1 MRAPA
6 KSLLVALSVLPAS
19 AAFANHADDVTEL
32 PAVVVTGERNGSLSA
47 ASVEAQKKQL
57 NQTAGSV
64 GFVDSEDYQ
73 NRYASNLHDV
83 LGSSP
88 GVFVETRYGQELR
101 LSIRGSGLARGYHTR
116 GLLILQDGIPTNL
129 ADGSGDYYQID
140 PLALRY
146 TEIYK
151 GGNGLAYG
159 ASTLG
164 GAINF
169 VTPTA
174 HTALSPASIR
184 LEAGG
189 YGNERVSGQASGVF
203 GNVDALLNATLSH
216 SDGWRDHSRG
226 DYGQVNGNVGY
237 RLSNNVETRFYG
249 GVYIVNQ
256 LLPGSLTMSQFEANP
271 RQATT
276 AAQSGNQAR
285 DTRTERIANRTS
297 IKLDNGQIDF
307 DSWYIHKA
315 LNHPIFQVLDEHGDT
330 YGFAPRYSGAFNL
343 FGLRNE
349 LYSGLQF
356 FGGRNHAQRYNNVG
370 GNKGAQTL
378 DSEQIAKNYE
388 AYFENRLFLN
398 ETVALMTGAKLFRDE
413 RDFENNTANKS
424 DGKTYNGFNPKLG
437 VLWLPKKDVQVFAD
451 IARSQD
457 VPDFGDLTQMQPNN
471 PSAVFVPL
479 ATQKAWTLEVGT
491 RGKQDRLG
499 WDFTLYS
506 AQLRDEMLQYTTS
519 ANIIPATTFNA
530 DRTRHQGA
538 ELGLSYEAVRDNF
551 IAGDHITINQ
561 MWTLN
566 DFSFRDDVKYGNNK
580 IAGAP
585 RNVLRTSI
593 AYTQTG
599 GFYFTPT
606 LDWVPQGAWA
616 DNSNTI
622 RVKGYALLGL
632 QTGMEWHNGISIF
645 VDARNLADRRYISDI
660 STVNTAVKD
669 IPATPTMPATP
680 GSAIY
685 YPGDGRNVYAGL
697 RYAF

>member
-1 MRAPA
+1 M
-6 KSLLVALSVLPAS
+6 KSSARNLLVAISVLPAS

-32 PAVVVTGERNGSLSA
+32 PEMVVTGDRGSLTSN
-47 ASVEAQKKQL
+47 SVAAQKKQL

-174 HTALSPASIR
+174 RTALSPASIR
-184 LEAGG
+184 VEAGG
-189 YGNERVSGQASGVF
+189 YGNERVSGQASGIF
-203 GNVDALLNATLSH
+203 GNTDALANVTLSH

-226 DYGQVNGNVGY
+226 DYGQFNGNVGY
-237 RLSNNVETRFYG
+237 RINSNVETRFYG

-256 LLPGSLTMSQFEANP
+256 LLPGSLTLSQVENDP
-271 RQATT
+271 T
-276 AAQSGNQAR
+276 AATSASVSGDQAR
-285 DTRTERIANRTS
+285 DSRTERIANRTS

-330 YGFAPRYSGAFNL
+330 FGFAPRYSGAFNIL
-343 FGLRNE
+343 GMRNE

-356 FGGRNHAQRYNNVG
+356 FGGRNHAQRFNNVG

-378 DSEQIAKNYE
+378 DSEQVSKNYE

-398 ETVALMTGAKLFRDE
+398 ETVALMAGAKLFRDQ
-413 RDFENNTANKS
+413 RKFENNSISKNDS
-424 DGKTYNGFNPKLG
+424 KTYDGFNPKLG

-457 VPDFGDLTQMQPNN
+457 VPDFGDLNQNFGPA
-471 PSAVFVPL
+471 SGFVAL
-479 ATQKAWTLEVGT
+479 EAQKAWTLEIGT
-491 RGKQDRLG
+491 RGKRDRLS
-499 WDFTLYS
+499 WDFTVYR
-506 AQLRDEMLQYTTS
+506 AELRDEMLQYTKNVNAP
-519 ANIIPATTFNA
+519 ANTFNA
-530 DRTRHQGA
+530 DRTRHQGLEA
-538 ELGLSYEAVRDNF
+538 GLSYDALRDNF
-551 IAGDHITINQ
+551 VAGDRVTINQ
-561 MWTLN
+561 TWTLN
-566 DFSFRDDVKYGNNK
+566 DFAFVNDPTYGNNK
-580 IAGAP
+580 IPGAP

-593 AYTQTG
+593 AYTQNS

-616 DNSNTI
+616 DDSNTV
-622 RVKGYALLGL
+622 RVKGYALIGL
-632 QTGMEWHNGISIF
+632 QTGMEWHSGISIF
-645 VDARNLADRRYISDI
+645 VDARNLANRRYVSDI

-669 IPATPTMPATP
+669 TSSTP
-680 GSAIY
+680 GSSIY
-685 YPGDGRNVYAGL
+685 YPGDGRNVYAGV

>member
-1 MRAPA
+1 MKSSA
-6 KSLLVALSVLPAS
+6 KILLVTLSVLPAS
-19 AAFANHADDVTEL
+19 VAFANHADDVTEL
-32 PAVVVTGERNGSLSA
+32 PEVVVTGDHNGSLSA

-73 NRYASNLHDV
+73 NRYASNLRDV

-101 LSIRGSGLARGYHTR
+101 LSIRGSGLSRGYHTR

-174 HTALSPASIR
+174 HTAISPASIR
-184 LEAGG
+184 VEAGG

-203 GNVDALLNATLSH
+203 GNADALVNATLSH

-226 DYGQVNGNVGY
+226 DYGQFNGNVGY
-237 RLSNNVETRFYG
+237 RISNNVETRFYG

-256 LLPGSLTMSQFEANP
+256 LLPGSLTLQQIEDDP
-271 RQATT
+271 TQTT
-276 AAQSGNQAR
+276 AASKSGNQAR
-285 DTRTERIANRTS
+285 DSRTERIANRTS

-330 YGFAPRYSGAFNL
+330 YGFAPRYSGTFNL
-343 FGLRNE
+343 AGLRNE

-356 FGGRNHAQRYNNVG
+356 FGGRNHAQRFNNVSG
-370 GNKGAQTL
+370 SKGAQTL
-378 DSEQIAKNYE
+378 DSEQVSKNYE
-388 AYFENRLFLN
+388 AYFENRLF
-398 ETVALMTGAKLFRDE
+398 VSDKIALMTGAKLFSDL
-413 RDFENNTANKS
+413 RDFSNYTKDTEAS
-424 DGKTYNGFNPKLG
+424 KTYLGFSPKLG

-451 IARSQD
+451 VTRSQD
-457 VPDFGDLTQMQPNN
+457 VPDFGDLTQTPTP
-471 PSAVFVPL
+471 PSTAVFAPL
-479 ATQKAWTLEVGT
+479 AAQKAWTLELGT

-506 AQLRDEMLQYTTS
+506 AQLRDEMLQFST
-519 ANIIPATTFNA
+519 AEHPDIPAATFNA
-530 DRTRHQGA
+530 DRTRHQGV
-538 ELGLSYEAVRDNF
+538 ELGLSYEALRDSF
-551 IAGDHITINQ
+551 VAGDHVTINQ
-561 MWTLN
+561 LWNLN
-566 DFSFRDDVKYGNNK
+566 DFSFHNDQVYGNNK
-580 IAGAP
+580 IPGAP

-593 AYTQTG
+593 AYTETG

-616 DNSNTI
+616 DDKNSV
-622 RVKGYALLGL
+622 RVKGYALIGL
-632 QTGMEWHNGISIF
+632 QTGKEWRNGISLF
-645 VDARNLADRRYISDI
+645 VDARNLADRRYVSDVG
-660 STVNTAVKD
+660 TVVQ
-669 IPATPTMPATP
+669 ATSA
-680 GSAIY
+680 SAIY
-685 YPGDGRNVYAGL
+685 YPGDGRNVFAGL

>member
-1 MRAPA
+1 MRT
-6 KSLLVALSVLPAS
+6 SLKTLTALATMLSSHAVL
-19 AAFANHADDVTEL
+19 ANHADDATTL
-32 PAVVVTGERNGSLSA
+32 PTVVVTGERGSITS
-47 ASVEAQKKQL
+47 ASVDAQKRQL
-57 NQTAGSV
+57 DQTAGSV

-73 NRYASNLHDV
+73 DRYASNLHDV
-83 LGSSP
+83 LGNSP

-146 TEIYK
+146 SEIYK

-174 HTALSPASIR
+174 YTALAPASIR
-184 LEAGG
+184 VEAGG

-203 GNVDALLNATLSH
+203 GNADALVNATLSH

-226 DYGQVNGNVGY
+226 DYGQFNGNVGY
-237 RLSNNVETRFYG
+237 RISSNVETRFYG

-256 LLPGSLTMSQFEANP
+256 LLPGSLTAQQLEDDP
-271 RQATT
+271 RQATSS
-276 AAQSGNQAR
+276 AKSGDQAR

-297 IKLDNGQIDF
+297 FKLDNGQIDL
-307 DSWYIHKA
+307 DSWFIHKS
-315 LNHPIFQVLDEHGDT
+315 LNHPIFQVLDEHGNT
-330 YGFAPRYSGAFNL
+330 YGFAPRYSGHFDL
-343 FGLRNE
+343 FGMRNE

-356 FGGRNHAQRYNNVG
+356 FGGRNHAQRYLNMG
-370 GNKGAQTL
+370 GSKGAQTL
-378 DSEQIAKNYE
+378 DSDQIARNYE
-388 AYFENRLFLN
+388 AYFENRLFLSP
-398 ETVALMTGAKLFRDE
+398 TFALMTGAKFFRDE
-413 RDFENNTANKS
+413 RNYENHS
-424 DGKTYNGFNPKLG
+424 SGKEDDKAYQGVNPKVG

-457 VPDFGDLTQMQPNN
+457 VPDFGDLNQTQPNN
-471 PSAVFVPL
+471 PGVVFVPL
-479 ATQKAWTLEVGT
+479 EAQKAWTLETGT
-491 RGKQDRLG
+491 RGKLDRLS
-499 WDFTLYS
+499 WDFTVYY
-506 AQLRDEMLQYTTS
+506 ADLRHEMLQYS
-519 ANIIPATTFNA
+519 VNSDIPASTFNA
-530 DRTRHQGA
+530 DRTYHRGM
-538 ELGLSYEAVRDNF
+538 ELGLSYEVLRDNF
-551 IAGDHITINQ
+551 VAGDHIMLNQ

-566 DFSFRDDVKYGNNK
+566 DFAFRNDAQYGNNK
-580 IAGAP
+580 IPGAP

-593 AYTQTG
+593 AYTQAG

-616 DNSNTI
+616 DDANTV

-632 QTGMEWHNGISIF
+632 QTGMAWRNGISIF
-645 VDARNLADRRYISDI
+645 VDARNLADRRYVSDI
-660 STVNTAVKD
+660 STVTQAVPVA
-669 IPATPTMPATP
+669 IPASPPNPAVP
-680 GSAIY
+680 ASSIY

-697 RYAF
+697 RYSF